1 MSMQG
6 SGSGSL
12 RRPGTATGGL
22 RPADAA
28 SGTGGLGF
36 STIKTRPFLPTEPK
50 SVEDTGLRL
59 DLIADLALK
68 IMYFRGFMTGQE
80 IAEAMRLPFVN
91 VVDKALDFLKREK
104 YCEVRG
110 STGLGEMAYQYSI
123 TIKGGERAR
132 EILDRNQYT
141 GPAPVPLPVYNDAIH
156 KQTINNVYVSE
167 EDMRQSL
174 SHLVLNED
182 ILARVGPA
190 ANSGRSIFL
199 YGPPGNGKTVI
210 AEAIAKMLKGD
221 VFIPYAVEVDGHI
234 IRVFDV
240 VNHKPLTDP
249 DATASTKP
257 GEYDKRWVLC
267 ERPIVVV
274 GGELTLASLDLVYD
288 DNAKFYEAPFQMKSN
303 GGMFIIDDFGRQQA
317 RPRDLLN
324 RWIVPLEKRV
334 DFLTLR
340 TGKKIEIPFDQL
352 IVFSTNIPPR
362 ELVDEA
368 FMRRIRHKIEICNPT
383 YDEYREIFR
392 RICQNRG
399 VRYEDEGVIYLLKEY
414 YVQAKRPLRACH
426 PRDIVDQLVDTARF
440 MKVRPALSKELL
452 DRAAH
457 AYFVEL

>member
-1 MSMQG
+1 MTMQN
-6 SGSGSL
+6 
-12 RRPGTATGGL
+12 
-22 RPADAA
+22 
-28 SGTGGLGF
+28 SGTGGLRKPTTG
-36 STIKTRPFLPTEPK
+36 SLARRPDTGGLGLSAIKTRPFLPAEPT
-50 SVEDTGLRL
+50 SVEETGLRL

-68 IMYFRGFMTGQE
+68 IMYFRGFLTGQE
-80 IAEAMRLPFVN
+80 IADAMRLPFVN

-110 STGLGEMAYQYSI
+110 TTGFGEMAYQYSI
-123 TIKGGERAR
+123 TGRGSERAK

-141 GPAPVPLPVYNDAIH
+141 GPAPVPLATYNEAVRR
-156 KQTINNVYVSE
+156 QTINNVYVSE
-167 EDMRQSL
+167 EDMRRAL
-174 SHLVLNED
+174 SHLVISED
-182 ILARVGPA
+182 IMARIGPA

-240 VNHKPLTDP
+240 VNHKPLEDP
-249 DATASTKP
+249 DTVKP
-257 GEYDKRWVLC
+257 GEYDRRWVLC
-267 ERPIVVV
+267 ERPIVLV
-274 GGELTLASLDLVYD
+274 GGELTLDSLDLVYD
-288 DNAKFYEAPFQMKSN
+288 DIAKFYEAPFQMKAN
-303 GGMFIIDDFGRQQA
+303 TGMFIIDDFGRQQV

-340 TGKKIEIPFDQL
+340 TGKKIEVPFDQL

-368 FMRRIRHKIEICNPT
+368 FLRRIRHKIEIRNPT

-392 RICQNRG
+392 RVCQSRG
-399 VRYEDEGVIYLLKEY
+399 VRYEDEGVIYLLREY

-440 MKVRPALSKELL
+440 LKVRPALTQELL
-452 DRAAH
+452 DKAAT
-457 AYFVEL
+457 AYFVDL

>member
-1 MSMQG
+1 MTQRSDTG
-6 SGSGSL
+6 GLRKPSTGSL
-12 RRPGTATGGL
+12 SRRPGTGGA
-22 RPADAA
+22 RFDSDA
-28 SGTGGLGF
+28 SGLSLSG
-36 STIKTRPFLPTEPK
+36 IKGRSFLPLEPK
-50 SVEDTGLRL
+50 TVEDTGLRL

-68 IMYFRGFMTGQE
+68 TMYFRGFITGQE
-80 IAEAMRLPFVN
+80 ISESMRLPFVN
-91 VVDKALDFLKREK
+91 IVDKALDFLKREK

-110 STGLGEMAYQYSI
+110 SAGFGEMAYQYTI
-123 TIKGGERAR
+123 TSRGGERAR

-141 GPAPVPLPVYNDAIH
+141 GPAPVPLEVYNDAVR

-167 EDMRQSL
+167 DDMNSAL
-174 SHLVLNED
+174 SHLVISPD
-182 ILARVGPA
+182 IMERIGPA

-221 VFIPYAVEVDGHI
+221 VFLPYAVEVEGHI
-234 IRVFDV
+234 IRVFDA
-240 VNHKPLTDP
+240 VNHKPLEDPTVRPTDH
-249 DATASTKP
+249 DW
-257 GEYDKRWVLC
+257 RWMLC
-267 ERPIVVV
+267 QRPVVVV

-288 DNAKFYEAPFQMKSN
+288 DSSKFYEAPFQMKAN
-303 GGMFIIDDFGRQQA
+303 CGMFIIDDFGRQQV

-324 RWIVPLEKRV
+324 RWIVPLEKRL

-340 TGKKIEIPFDQL
+340 TGKKIEVPFDVL

-368 FMRRIRHKIEICNPT
+368 FLRRIRHKIEIRNPT

-392 RICQNRG
+392 RVCQSRG
-399 VRYEDEGVIYLLKEY
+399 VRYEDEGVIYLLREH

-440 MKVRPALSKELL
+440 LKMRPALTQQLL
-452 DRAAH
+452 DRASA